1 MLIASKIYITLI
13 PNRSYGSKILSC
25 SFVKDDICH
34 VFLFY
39 FHFLRRSRK
48 GQAFRYTCLP
58 AGRSFSRTSK
68 KDVAA
73 IPNAPVCQ
81 IQFSLYFS
89 FLPTILVQIV
99 VNTTILIELKGI
111 NIAATTGA
119 SCPVTAK

>member
-25 SFVKDDICH
+25 SFLKDDIYH
-34 VFLFY
+34 VSFLFFY
-39 FHFLRRSRK
+39 MGVTKRVRLS
-48 GQAFRYTCLP
+48 AI
-58 AGRSFSRTSK
+58 SFSRTLK

-81 IQFSLYFS
+81 IQFSLYFN
-89 FLPTILVQIV
+89 FPPTTLVQIV